1 MSHVC
6 FETIDPYCNPYF
18 SFFLFLSFPL
28 FFFLLKF
35 ISIKSLHCGEKSV
48 LLKQLSSVMLT
59 LVVLFDK
66 LFLKKGEFYD
76 LHEVCMTANS
86 LVNLVFVFDRC
97 S

>member
-6 FETIDPYCNPYF
+6 FETVDPYCNPYF
-18 SFFLFLSFPL
+18 LSFPL
-28 FFFLLKF
+28 FFLLKF
-35 ISIKSLHCGEKSV
+35 IIIKSLHCGEKSV
-48 LLKQLSSVMLT
+48 LLKQLSSVTLT

-76 LHEVCMTANS
+76 LHEVCMSANS